1 MINLVNSFFCLKQS
15 LFVLSVPKVLAAYLL
30 LQREKAGM
38 RGK

>member
-1 MINLVNSFFCLKQS
+1 MKYAGGINRVILLI
-15 LFVLSVPKVLAAYLL
+15 VPKVFADYLLL